1 MTTFLAEHLRKP
13 YGQLIA
19 PASLVCLLLLLLSA
33 ISSFG
38 LESAEDT
45 RAQLAVQWA
54 QIRKQHQQH
63 QAAKRAK
70 QDLAQVWAALPEE
83 RDFAPLALGITEEAK
98 RNHVT
103 LPALSYKTEST
114 PVANTSKGLLQGTMS
129 GRYEDL
135 CASSTTSK
143 RPMNLSTLRMWIWCR
158 PRRNGIIS
166 PLTLRLLRIYAE
178 MPIKS
183 LWITGEMS

>member
-1 MTTFLAEHLRKP
+1 MSKFLLEQLRKP
-13 YGQLIA
+13 YGRLIPLA
-19 PASLVCLLLLLLSA
+19 ALVGLLLLLLSA
-33 ISSFG
+33 VTSVG
-38 LESAEDT
+38 LESAEQT
-45 RAQLAVQWA
+45 RAQLAAQWA
-54 QIRKQHQQH
+54 QVRKQHQHH

-103 LPALSYKTEST
+103 LPSLSYKTEST

-135 CASSTTSK
+135 RRFLYDIETADELVYIEDVDLVQSATQHDHLTFNIK
-143 RPMNLSTLRMWIWCR
+143 IVTYLRADM
-158 PRRNGIIS
+158 GKAIS
-166 PLTLRLLRIYAE
+166 Q
-178 MPIKS
+178 
-183 LWITGEMS
+183 

>member
-1 MTTFLAEHLRKP
+1 MTAFVLEQLRKP
-13 YGQLIA
+13 YGQLIP
-19 PASLVCLLLLLLSA
+19 PAALVCLLVFVLSA
-33 ISSFG
+33 ITSFG
-38 LESAEDT
+38 LESADES
-45 RAQLAVQWA
+45 RARLAAQWA

-135 CASSTTSK
+135 RRFIYDIETADELVYIEDVDLVPSATQRDHLTFNIK
-143 RPMNLSTLRMWIWCR
+143 IITYLR
-158 PRRNGIIS
+158 
-166 PLTLRLLRIYAE
+166 
-178 MPIKS
+178 
-183 LWITGEMS
+183 GEAHKVAMQ